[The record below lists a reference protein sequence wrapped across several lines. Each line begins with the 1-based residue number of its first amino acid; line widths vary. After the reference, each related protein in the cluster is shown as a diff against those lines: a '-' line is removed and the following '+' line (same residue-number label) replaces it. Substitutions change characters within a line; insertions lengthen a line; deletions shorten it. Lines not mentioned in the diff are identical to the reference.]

1 MKGAN
6 SGHAVSAPIRA
17 LSLSGGAALALL
29 LLLLPQPVAAQSGE
43 RPSITVAPIL
53 SAEATSQVSLAIVVG
68 PAAAIPPRSFI
79 RLHGLPPVAALSDA
93 YSIAPGT
100 WAVALAALPNLR
112 IILPAGVSGRSEILI
127 TLVAVDG
134 TVLAEAKSV
143 LAVAPPRPPSI
154 ARPAPTPPPVVS
166 VLRAGPRIETSPE
179 ATKSVSPA
187 ATVPPMAPRE
197 RERAQ
202 RLMEKGDQEL
212 DNGNVSSARLFYEY
226 AADAGL
232 AEAAMAL
239 AATFDASELA
249 KRNVRGI
256 APDAKEAQRWYERA
270 RELGAAEAQ
279 QRISRLG
286 AQ

>member
-1 MKGAN
+1 
-6 SGHAVSAPIRA
+6 
-17 LSLSGGAALALL
+17 
-29 LLLLPQPVAAQSGE
+29 
-43 RPSITVAPIL
+43 
-53 SAEATSQVSLAIVVG
+53 
-68 PAAAIPPRSFI
+68 
-79 RLHGLPPVAALSDA
+79 
-93 YSIAPGT
+93 
-100 WAVALAALPNLR
+100 
-112 IILPAGVSGRSEILI
+112 
-127 TLVAVDG
+127 
-134 TVLAEAKSV
+134 
-143 LAVAPPRPPSI
+143 
-154 ARPAPTPPPVVS
+154 
-166 VLRAGPRIETSPE
+166 
-179 ATKSVSPA
+179 
-187 ATVPPMAPRE
+187 
-197 RERAQ
+197 
-202 RLMEKGDQEL
+202 MEKGDQEL

>member
-1 MKGAN
+1 
-6 SGHAVSAPIRA
+6 
-17 LSLSGGAALALL
+17 
-29 LLLLPQPVAAQSGE
+29 
-43 RPSITVAPIL
+43 
-53 SAEATSQVSLAIVVG
+53 
-68 PAAAIPPRSFI
+68 
-79 RLHGLPPVAALSDA
+79 
-93 YSIAPGT
+93 
-100 WAVALAALPNLR
+100 
-112 IILPAGVSGRSEILI
+112 
-127 TLVAVDG
+127 
-134 TVLAEAKSV
+134 
-143 LAVAPPRPPSI
+143 
-154 ARPAPTPPPVVS
+154 
-166 VLRAGPRIETSPE
+166 
-179 ATKSVSPA
+179 
-187 ATVPPMAPRE
+187 MAPRE